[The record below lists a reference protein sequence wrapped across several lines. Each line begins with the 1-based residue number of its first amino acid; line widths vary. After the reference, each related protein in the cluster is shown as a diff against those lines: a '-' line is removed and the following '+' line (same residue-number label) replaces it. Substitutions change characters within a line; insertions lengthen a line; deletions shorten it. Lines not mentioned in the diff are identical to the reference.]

1 MGQSGGDATADDR
14 SRLDVLRG
22 SCDAGQWHRGAVP
35 DDSRGHNTAASS
47 LYGNGTDLS
56 MGIALRDHVHDLYI
70 QRWGDLLSTVTFDT
84 VNVTTLPAPP
94 VCPSGW
100 SCGDIGA
107 PALAG
112 SQSLNGGTWT
122 INASGSDIWGTADQF
137 RLVSQSLAANGSVS
151 TRVVSQSNSSSWA
164 KAGVMLR
171 QTTDPGSMYYA
182 VFVTPGNGIVM
193 QYRKAQGGTTQQLV
207 LSTGTVPV
215 YLAVARTGTTYT
227 AYTSSDGNTWTPV
240 AGSSIT
246 LNMSGSVLAGLAV
259 TSHNAKVLGTVVFD
273 TVNIGTTIP

>member
-1 MGQSGGDATADDR
+1 MSG
-14 SRLDVLRG
+14 SVL
-22 SCDAGQWHRGAVP
+22 AGLAVT
-35 DDSRGHNTAASS
+35 SHNSGV
-47 LYGNGTDLS
+47 LG
-56 MGIALRDHVHDLYI
+56 
-70 QRWGDLLSTVTFDT
+70 TVTFDT
-84 VNVTTLPAPP
+84 VNIGTTVSPP

-112 SQSLNGGTWT
+112 NQTLNGGTWT
-122 INASGSDIWGTADQF
+122 VNAAGSDIWGTADQF
-137 RLVSQSLAANGSVS
+137 HFVSQSLAADGSVS
-151 TRVVSQSNSSSWA
+151 THVVSQSNSSSWA